1 MIVNMGEWTAAQL
14 EAAAR
19 NYEEHGFFLLGG
31 LEKLVTSLF
40 YPLLQAA
47 LGAERPKWDDVLDPA
62 VPLPPLSR
70 EVRQRLARLTTP
82 PSLADELLAELQ
94 PVIARLIGP
103 LVHVSSTFHAQFKYG
118 GAKAVDHGGYPKESD
133 YSEVHGA
140 YLLHQD
146 FTGASIPTSPSAVT
160 LWVPLNSCP
169 DWNLRLY
176 PGSHRRGL
184 FCHRWIPL
192 DDPRL
197 GPLGKPVD
205 VAARFGTA
213 VVFNALLLHGTSN
226 PGPGR
231 RVSCDIR
238 FFPLCGFLP
247 SEVRSLS
254 PSPRAALEHSLSRAA
269 GPVLRAPLL
278 ETHAFLGEEVELES
292 VPHRCVLNW
301 VNYVAQVA
309 RGRADEALP
318 HLQRFAD
325 TELGFDDET
334 VYAAKFHGAPLYADN
349 LRRVR
354 ERWPAG
360 GGAGREAGA
369 GDAPGGQNLLPVGG
383 AQASLAERPATSDG
397 ASAIPDLSLV
407 VPCYNEEACLGD
419 TMTPL
424 AEAFARAGVALQ
436 LVLVDNGSTDRTSQ
450 IIDELTARGL
460 PVTKGVVPVNQGQG
474 LGILTGFPLC
484 RGRFIGYIC
493 ADGQVSPEDVVTV
506 FEAARRA
513 PVPTLAK
520 ARRLFR
526 PDGWLRKVT
535 SIAYNGLMHLL
546 FWGMPSLDVNG
557 NPKIVPAEVLRRME
571 LTSRDWFLE
580 AEVMLKARYLCLNV
594 IEINLLG
601 KPRAGGRSRVRLA
614 TVLEF
619 IRNIVWYRFG
629 GPWRGWRATA
639 SVMLPVP
646 KTAGASPA

>member
-1 MIVNMGEWTAAQL
+1 MILNLGEWTAAQL
-14 EAAAR
+14 EAAGR
-19 NYEEHGFFLLGG
+19 HYEEQGFFLVSG
-31 LEKLVTSLF
+31 LEKLVVSQF

-47 LGAERPKWDDVLDPA
+47 LEGDGPRWEDVLDPA
-62 VPLPPLSR
+62 VPLSPFSR

-82 PSLADELLAELQ
+82 PMLAEALLTELQ
-94 PVIARLIGP
+94 PVFAKLIGP
-103 LVHVSSTFHAQFKYG
+103 LVHVSTTFHAQFKYG
-118 GAKAVDHGGYPKESD
+118 AAKAVDHGGYPQDSD

-160 LWVPLNSCP
+160 LWVPMNSCP
-169 DWNLRLY
+169 NWNLRLY

-184 FCHRWIPL
+184 FCQRWIAL

-197 GPLGKPVD
+197 APLGNPVD
-205 VAARFGTA
+205 IAATFGTA

-226 PGPGR
+226 PGPAR

-254 PSPRAALEHSLSRAA
+254 PSPRAALVQSLNRAA

-278 ETHAFLGEEVELES
+278 ETRAFLGEEVELES
-292 VPHRCVLNW
+292 VPHQCVLNW

-309 RGRADEALP
+309 RGRMDEALP
-318 HLQRFAD
+318 HLQAFANP
-325 TELGFDDET
+325 ELGFDDAG
-334 VYAAKFHGAPLYADN
+334 VYVARFHGAPLYRDN
-349 LRRVR
+349 LKKVR

-360 GGAGREAGA
+360 SETVR
-369 GDAPGGQNLLPVGG
+369 DASTETGPRGPTARLADGVTTSESS
-383 AQASLAERPATSDG
+383 QANPE
-397 ASAIPDLSLV
+397 LSLV
-407 VPCYNEEACLGD
+407 VPCYNEEACLPN
-419 TMTPL
+419 TMPPL
-424 AEAFARAGVALQ
+424 AEAFARAGITLQ

-450 IIDELTARGL
+450 IIDELIARGL
-460 PVTKGVVPVNQGQG
+460 PVTKAVVPVNQGQG

-484 RGRFIGYIC
+484 RGRFIGFIC
-493 ADGQVSPEDVVTV
+493 ADGQVSPEDVVIV
-506 FEAARRA
+506 FEAARRS

-526 PDGWLRKVT
+526 PDGWMRKVT
-535 SIAYNGLMHLL
+535 SIAYNGLMQLL

-557 NPKIVPAEVLRRME
+557 NPKIMPAEILRRMD

-580 AEVMLKARYLCLNV
+580 AEVMLKARYLRLSV

-601 KPRAGGRSRVRLA
+601 KPRACGRSRVRLA
-614 TVLEF
+614 TVFEF
-619 IRNIVWYRFG
+619 IRNITWYRFG
-629 GPWRGWRATA
+629 GPWQAWRASTA
-639 SVMLPVP
+639 ALLPVA
-646 KTAGASPA
+646 KTAGVPSA